1 MEWKTKLHSL
11 QVVIA
16 EFRERNPQS
25 GSPEASFLFSCHYQV
40 LPRFCQFGNF
50 KAGSLF
56 KTIHRP
62 IRIMFSAEH
71 CLNVTFKRSHNY
83 VPCTISWELI
93 YSGYILEK
101 YQFSGSRSST
111 LLKLSVGLDGYWC
124 LCWRLFEGNRHCRVP
139 GVSRQVRTWVVHLFA
154 LRVHFS
160 VKEQRKPKPSFHDNH
175 LLRPSYIPMEFMGGG
190 TK

>member
-16 EFRERNPQS
+16 EFQERNPQS
-25 GSPEASFLFSCHYQV
+25 GSQEASFLFSCHYQV
-40 LPRFCQFGNF
+40 LPSFCQYANF

-56 KTIHRP
+56 KTIHRTN
-62 IRIMFSAEH
+62 RIMFSAEH
-71 CLNVTFKRSHNY
+71 CLNVTFKSSHNY

-101 YQFSGSRSST
+101 YQLAYSRSST

-124 LCWRLFEGNRHCRVP
+124 LCWRLFEWNRHCRVP

-160 VKEQRKPKPSFHDNH
+160 VKEQQKPKPSFHDNH
-175 LLRPSYIPMEFMGGG
+175 LLRPSYIPMEFMVGG